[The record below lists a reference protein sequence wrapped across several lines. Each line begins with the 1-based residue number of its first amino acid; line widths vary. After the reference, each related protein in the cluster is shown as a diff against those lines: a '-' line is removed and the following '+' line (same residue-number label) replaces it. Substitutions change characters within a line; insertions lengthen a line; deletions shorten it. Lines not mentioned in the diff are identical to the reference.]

1 MGFYYLG
8 SRLWGEGVENEEDGD
23 DILLMVRYVFA
34 FSKAGATKKETIRLR
49 NLSQNQYPR
58 ANFEIERVEKSN
70 IIQYLGYWSKIEQS
84 NSE

>member
-23 DILLMVRYVFA
+23 DVLLMVRFVLA
-34 FSKAGATKKETIRLR
+34 FSKAGAINKETIRLR
-49 NLSQNQYPR
+49 KLLRDQFPR

-70 IIQYLGYWSKIEQS
+70 IIQYLGYRTKIEQS
-84 NSE
+84 NSD